1 MTGNQAKPPRGGMP
15 CEWTI
20 EDKQHFNRLR
30 TCGEEPD
37 RLRREHYVR
46 QRGMCAGSWMVEVC
60 ELQKARD
67 SNRKKDGT
75 DEYNSGDLR
84 IKF

>member
-1 MTGNQAKPPRGGMP
+1 
-15 CEWTI
+15 
-20 EDKQHFNRLR
+20 
-30 TCGEEPD
+30 
-37 RLRREHYVR
+37 
-46 QRGMCAGSWMVEVC
+46 MCAGSWMVEVC